1 MLNFYC
7 SFFRKKIDVTEHAY
21 YQLMVSSSTS
31 GEANASCELITIDE
45 GKDGYMRKF
54 NEFLFKWKLICI
66 MAITIVVY
74 FYLLTETKFEDIL
87 YDVCCFISTPQVFEL
102 FFLAILYMFLCL
114 TGLALLWILIKLVLR
129 YLDIISTSYS
139 IISFPTYLSVF
150 TVCSFTVFSIKLS
163 SVLDAIVA
171 GFLILL

>member
-1 MLNFYC
+1 
-7 SFFRKKIDVTEHAY
+7 
-21 YQLMVSSSTS
+21 
-31 GEANASCELITIDE
+31 
-45 GKDGYMRKF
+45 
-54 NEFLFKWKLICI
+54 